1 MANSAAAAHGGPN
14 DRWDSKLWQANP
26 LEGTNLARRAWNNEA
41 VHLIEADYNRT
52 SDTHLILHRFL
63 AGPEIRLYLKDE
75 SQPSDRQP

>member
-1 MANSAAAAHGGPN
+1 MAGQSTRG
-14 DRWDSKLWQANP
+14 DQS
-26 LEGTNLARRAWNNEA
+26 TRRAWNNEA

-75 SQPSDRQP
+75 VQPSDRQP